1 MKLRDHPLMSCSD
14 VRSWPPAWLW
24 RDGSDDTKPYGEVG
38 MLREVIL
45 SEIEPPDRCFM
56 SMQHMGAEYIG
67 CLLFENSAF
76 CRKISE
82 ILREYCGKP
91 IQEIGD
97 IELSLPFED
106 YQCSGDRGEG
116 C

>member
-1 MKLRDHPLMSCSD
+1 MSCSD

-56 SMQHMGAEYIG
+56 IMQHM
-67 CLLFENSAF
+67 
-76 CRKISE
+76 
-82 ILREYCGKP
+82 
-91 IQEIGD
+91 
-97 IELSLPFED
+97 ELSTSVVF
-106 YQCSGDRGEG
+106 CSKILLSAARSPRFSASTAVSLFKRLAISN
-116 C
+116 